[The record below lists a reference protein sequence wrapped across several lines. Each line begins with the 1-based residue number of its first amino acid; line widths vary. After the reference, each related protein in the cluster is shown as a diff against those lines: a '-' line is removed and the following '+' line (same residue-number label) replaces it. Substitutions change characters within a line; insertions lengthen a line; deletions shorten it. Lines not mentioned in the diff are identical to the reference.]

1 MGKIMIRK
9 FALVLVILCV
19 IAGSACAYSGSG
31 TSASPYVIESYSD
44 FTTLMTNSNRAAY
57 FKLSCD
63 IQLSGY
69 GDWEPVGTSSSPFTG
84 QFDGQGHTIYID
96 IGLLPVVVGEYVKL
110 TYDRSL
116 FGVVESDG
124 DAIVSLDVEGKV
136 FGYNAGGLVSIL
148 KSGNI
153 RNCSFSGDITVETS
167 PAGEDAMDELI
178 YELGDDDIL
187 DANGVEIYDDVST
200 KTVAYGKI
208 NAGGLV
214 AVMLGGTIE
223 NSSFRGSITASADLT
238 SSSAGGI
245 VGRMLQDS
253 GSISGCYVENETII
267 TASTT
272 TSGYGIIATAGGI
285 AGYANTALTT
295 KIESCDFEGTV
306 NSTYYAGGIAG
317 EVHGTVLT
325 GNTVHPNSTITGS
338 YSAGGIAGY
347 MASGGSAISND
358 VEIGSVV
365 SSDGYSAGGI
375 IGLLETNK
383 GAVSNNNSDA
393 TISGSASY
401 NGGIVGALGTGT
413 RASVAVGS
421 GNTYSGA
428 SYGIGRDENGNAIDG
443 NTTSHTNSYYITT
456 TSLASAVQGTFYS
469 ADLKTNASS
478 GAAVTWT
485 YTGSLPDG
493 LSLDK
498 STGRLS
504 GVPSV
509 VGTYT
514 FTVQAE
520 LTGSGLTQKQEL
532 SITVNNAFTIYTA
545 GSLTAAAGEWY
556 SLVFSA
562 DASLTYSGD
571 AIPGLTIPG
580 LTVPS
585 SGGKSLT
592 ISGYPTLAGE
602 FTFSVEGASGDLR
615 ATTGTLT
622 LTVDPA
628 VWITTTYI
636 SPNTATVGTPYTA
649 SIALSSTSSAKSS
662 GTSLTWSIA
671 DGALPSGLTITGDLS
686 GGRISGT
693 PTESGSFDFTAEAS
707 LRKTVGGVVV
717 YLTDS
722 MDYTL
727 YVVPGLYIIT
737 PSLPSG
743 RVGTEYSATLSAYS
757 SANWGLIS
765 GRLPAGL
772 TLTNSDGSGIISG
785 TPTEWGT
792 FPITVQAS
800 DSSHTVTKDYSIYIV
815 SADSSAVSITTS
827 STLPE
832 GKVGTAYSYTLIT
845 NAPSG
850 QTITWGEASSNL
862 ASIGLTLSEAGVLSG
877 TPTAAADNFQFTAQ
891 AVTGGATL
899 TKDFTITIRP
909 SSAITIITSTLPSVK
924 AGAYYSQTLTTE
936 ASADSKIWY
945 VDSGDFPAG
954 LTLGRETGIISGTPT
969 EAGSYT
975 FRVRLIAGSESTTK
989 VFTLTVTPVISII
1002 TSTLPVAKVAEA
1014 YSFTLNASPYSMK
1027 FTWSGIGNLP
1037 PGLSLDVAGRI
1048 AGTPTI
1054 AGEYAFTVQASSG
1067 DLTARKDFALTVRPV
1082 LSITTSA
1089 DLPNVKVGSSYSCTL
1104 QTDAAQSQSVYW
1116 YMTGGTLP
1124 SGLTLN
1130 SSTGTISGIPTQ
1142 EGTFT
1147 FTIQAVAG
1155 SLIAGKEF
1163 RLVVE
1168 PLLAILTESPLTAGK
1183 VSRYYTITFTADS
1196 ANPVTWTLSDGTLPS
1211 GLSLVNGTLS
1221 GTPTTAGTYTF
1232 TLTAASAGL
1241 TSSKEFVMI
1250 VGPALTITTTSPL
1263 PSVKQG
1269 ASYSYTLE
1277 TDAGSEAVPIW
1288 TVITSGD
1295 GALPS
1300 GLSLHRTSGTI
1311 SGTPTQE
1318 GTYSFVIQAQVG
1330 NLYAQKAFM
1339 LTVRPAISITTES
1352 VLPSVRTNTE
1362 YSTTLTTDAEDGEA
1376 VTWSL
1381 VGGSLPY
1388 GLTLDSQTGTISGY
1402 SSSEG
1407 SYAFTVMAATNRLS
1421 ATKDF
1426 VLTVGGTVFITTN
1439 STLPAVTAGTPYSTT
1454 LQTDSGAATWSVV
1467 KGALPMGLTLNPQT
1481 GTISGTPL
1489 TAGTYTFTVRTVSG
1503 YSSSEKDFTVK
1514 VGFVITSEINLPD
1527 GTAGEPYSYVMR
1539 SNGADPSLV
1548 YWATSSD
1555 LLPAGITLSREG
1567 ILSGTTNQEGTYTF
1581 PVYAF
1586 VSSDIGAQKA
1596 MRLTIG
1602 SVSTVPITNNSLKSG
1617 QVGKEYYEELYT
1629 TAGGVIWTR
1638 VRGVLPTGLT
1648 LGSSGVISGV
1658 PTEAGEFTFTVQAYA
1673 EGREGVREFTIT
1685 IAPNP
1690 AWVSPDVV
1698 PESRDV
1704 RTSSGG
1710 GGGCDSG
1717 FGILALAVLILKR
1730 PR

>member
-1 MGKIMIRK
+1 MIKK
-9 FALVLVILCV
+9 FALVLVILGV
-19 IAGSACAYSGSG
+19 IAGCACAYSGSG
-31 TSASPYVIESYSD
+31 TSSSPYVIESYSD

-69 GDWEPVGTSSSPFTG
+69 GNWEPVGTSSSPFTG
-84 QFDGQGHTIYID
+84 QFDGQGHTIYIN
-96 IGLLPVVVGEYVKL
+96 IGLMPVVVGNYVRL
-110 TYDRSL
+110 TEDRSL
-116 FGVVESDG
+116 FGVVASNG

-136 FGYNAGGLVSIL
+136 RGYNAGGLVSLL

-167 PAGEDAMDELI
+167 PAGEDAMSMLIDELA
-178 YELGDDDIL
+178 DDDIT
-187 DANGVEIYDDVST
+187 DANGVERYDDVST
-200 KTVAYGKI
+200 KTLLYGKI

-223 NSSFRGSITASADLT
+223 NCGFRGSVTASADLT

-253 GSISGCYVENETII
+253 GAISGCYVENEAII
-267 TASTT
+267 TATT
-272 TSGYGIIATAGGI
+272 TESGYGVIAAAGGI

-325 GNTVHPNSTITGS
+325 GNTVHPNATITGA

-347 MASGGSAISND
+347 MASGGSAVSND

-365 SSDGYSAGGI
+365 YSDGYSAGGI

-401 NGGIVGALGTGT
+401 KGGIVGALGAGT
-413 RASVAVGS
+413 RASVAVGT

-428 SYGIGRDENGNAIDG
+428 SYGIGRDENGNSIDG
-443 NTTSHTNSYYITT
+443 TTTQQTNTYYITT
-456 TSLASAVQGTFYS
+456 TSLASAIQGKFYS
-469 ADLKTNASS
+469 ADLKTNAPS
-478 GAAVTWT
+478 GTAVTWT
-485 YTGSLPDG
+485 YTDNLPDG

-498 STGRLS
+498 STGRIS
-504 GVPSV
+504 GIPST
-509 VGTYT
+509 VGTFT

-532 SITVNNAFTIYTA
+532 SITVNNAFTIYKT
-545 GSLTAAAGEWY
+545 GSLTATAGEWY

-562 DASLTYSGD
+562 DATLTYSGD
-571 AIPGLTIPG
+571 TIPGLTIP
-580 LTVPS
+580 S
-585 SGGKSLT
+585 SGGKRLT
-592 ISGYPTLAGE
+592 ISGYPTMADE
-602 FTFSVEGASGDLR
+602 FTFSIEGASGDLK
-615 ATTGTLT
+615 ASTGTLT

-628 VWITTTYI
+628 VWITTTYLN
-636 SPNTATVGTPYTA
+636 PNTATVGTPYTA
-649 SIALSSTSSAKSS
+649 SIGLSSTSSAKSS

-671 DGALPSGLTITGDLS
+671 DGSLPSGLTLTGSLS
-686 GGRISGT
+686 GGTISGT

-743 RVGTEYSATLSAYS
+743 KVGSEYSATLSAYS
-757 SANWGLIS
+757 SATWGLIS

-772 TLTNSDGSGIISG
+772 TLTTSDGSGIISG

-800 DSSHTVTKDYSIYIV
+800 DSSHTVSKDYSIYIV
-815 SADSSAVSITTS
+815 SADSSSVSITTS
-827 STLPE
+827 SALPE
-832 GKVGTAYSYTLIT
+832 GKVGSTYSYTLIT

-850 QTITWGEASSNL
+850 QTVTWAEASSNL
-862 ASIGLTLSEAGVLSG
+862 ASIGLTLSSAGVLSG

-899 TKDFTITIRP
+899 TKDFTITIKP
-909 SSAITIITSTLPSVK
+909 SSAITIITSSLPSVK
-924 AGAYYSQTLTTE
+924 AGAYYSQTLATE

-954 LTLGRETGIISGTPT
+954 LTLGRESGIISGTPT

-975 FRVRLIAGSESTTK
+975 FRVRLIAGTESTTK
-989 VFTLTVTPVISII
+989 AFTLTVTPVISII
-1002 TSTLPVAKVAEA
+1002 TSTLPQAKVDEA
-1014 YSFTLNASPYSMK
+1014 YSFTLNATPYSMK
-1027 FTWSGIGNLP
+1027 FTWSGIGSLP
-1037 PGLSLDVAGRI
+1037 PGLSLDAAGTL

-1054 AGEYAFTVQASSG
+1054 AGEYAFTVQAASG

-1082 LSITTSA
+1082 LSITTSS
-1089 DLPNVKVGSSYSCTL
+1089 DLPNVKVGHSYSCTL
-1104 QTDAAQSQSVYW
+1104 QTDAAQTSSVYW

-1130 SSTGTISGIPTQ
+1130 SSTGTITGTPTQ

-1147 FTIQAVAG
+1147 FTVQAVAG

-1163 RLVVE
+1163 KLVVE

-1183 VSRYYTITFTADS
+1183 VSRYYTMTFTTDS
-1196 ANPVTWTLSDGTLPS
+1196 TSAVTWTVSDGTLPE

-1221 GTPTTAGTYTF
+1221 GTPTAEGTYTF
-1232 TLTAASAGL
+1232 TLTATSAGL

-1263 PSVKQG
+1263 PSVKNG
-1269 ASYSYTLE
+1269 ANYSYTLE

-1288 TVITSGD
+1288 TVLTSGD
-1295 GALPS
+1295 GSLPS
-1300 GLSLHRTSGTI
+1300 GLSLHRTTGTI
-1311 SGTPTQE
+1311 SGTPTEE
-1318 GTYSFVIQAQVG
+1318 GTYAFVVQAQVG

-1352 VLPSVRTNTE
+1352 VLPSVKTNTE
-1362 YSTTLTTDAEDGEA
+1362 YTTTLTTDADDDEV

-1388 GLTLDSQTGTISGY
+1388 GLMLDSQTGIISGY

-1407 SYAFTVMAATNRLS
+1407 TYAFTVMATTGSLTATR
-1421 ATKDF
+1421 DF
-1426 VLTVGGTVFITTN
+1426 TLTVGGTVFITTN
-1439 STLPAVTAGTPYSTT
+1439 STLPAVTAGTPCSTT

-1467 KGALPMGLTLNPQT
+1467 KGRLPSGLTLNPQT

-1503 YSSSEKDFTVK
+1503 YSSSEKDFTIT
-1514 VGFVITSEINLPD
+1514 VGLVITTEAYLPD
-1527 GTAGEPYSYVMR
+1527 GTTGEPYSCVMR

-1555 LLPAGITLSREG
+1555 LLPTGFTLSREG

-1586 VSSDIGAQKA
+1586 VSSDISAQKT
-1596 MRLTIG
+1596 MKLTIG
-1602 SVSTVPITNNSLKSG
+1602 SVSTIPITNNSLKSG
-1617 QVGKEYYEELYT
+1617 TVGQDYYEELHT
-1629 TAGGVIWTR
+1629 TASGVIWTK

-1648 LGSSGVISGV
+1648 LGSNGVISGV
-1658 PTEAGEFTFTVQAYA
+1658 PTEAGEFTFTVQAQA
-1673 EGREGVREFTIT
+1673 GSGKGREGLREFTIT
-1685 IAPNP
+1685 IAANP
-1690 AWVSPDVV
+1690 TWHSRDIV
-1698 PESRDV
+1698 PESYDV
-1704 RTSSGG
+1704 KSSSGG

-1730 PR
+1730 LR